1 APARERPGRAEMK
14 MWSISVEPIPSR
26 TSTLVRS
33 RHDVYTDGGRVSPA
47 LIASLRKEVA
57 DFNSGTCF
65 IIRRKLI
72 GTQKAIVTLCLCR
85 HSTNAGGENRSRR
98 TVDAPN
104 RSGNNRRSPRPY
116 ANASV
121 GCPPKRSDGV
131 GLRM

>member
-1 APARERPGRAEMK
+1 MK

-26 TSTLVRS
+26 TSTPVRS

-85 HSTNAGGENRSRR
+85 HSRNAGGRTGPEEQSMPRTGAETTEGLQDRTQMPALDVRRNDR
-98 TVDAPN
+98 TVW
-104 RSGNNRRSPRPY
+104 G
-116 ANASV
+116 
-121 GCPPKRSDGV
+121 
-131 GLRM
+131 